1 MLQPGHRTREKDI
14 CGRQAAVFEPP
25 IIYHQTEGNLETLS
39 FIGERLSLFRVTRS
53 TGTLLAIVKA
63 GDPLSALESY
73 ARMRGHLSFARFAS
87 ACGLRLADAQT
98 AFLTQEVRK
107 SIAEAC

>member
-1 MLQPGHRTREKDI
+1 M
-14 CGRQAAVFEPP
+14 
-25 IIYHQTEGNLETLS
+25 
-39 FIGERLSLFRVTRS
+39 SLFRVTRS

-63 GDPLSALESY
+63 GDPLSALKSY